1 MSFMDAL
8 TARRKEIGMSQSNLA
23 KAVGVSRFSII
34 DYEKRRVSPTLDI
47 VEKIAHV
54 LGVVGKTPPP
64 QPPTTPEDTGAE
76 RKTA

>member
-1 MSFMDAL
+1 MSLMDAL
-8 TARRKEIGMSQSNLA
+8 TARRKEIGMSQSSLA

-47 VEKIAHV
+47 VEKIAHILSV
-54 LGVVGKTPPP
+54 DHPNPPP
-64 QPPTTPEDTGAE
+64 PPTAPEDTGAE